1 MNEDFNYTIEKT
13 NRKDEFYI
21 KLSYSKNI
29 NNQPKINVSFEI
41 TDQMSVDKTMVVL
54 TNSLDLKL
62 SNYILLTSD
71 EKK

>member
-29 NNQPKINVSFEI
+29 NN
-41 TDQMSVDKTMVVL
+41 
-54 TNSLDLKL
+54 
-62 SNYILLTSD
+62 
-71 EKK
+71 